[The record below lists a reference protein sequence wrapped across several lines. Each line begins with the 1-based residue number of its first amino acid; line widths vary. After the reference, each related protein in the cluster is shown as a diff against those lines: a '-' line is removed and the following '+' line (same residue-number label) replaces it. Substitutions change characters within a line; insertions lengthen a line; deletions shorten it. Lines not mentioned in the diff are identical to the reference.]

1 MYESGDLMYY
11 KDKSEY
17 KGTIKLGLSSKP
29 RKAGRKELCMTC
41 ENKNK
46 EYALVAPDT
55 APAEIAKEK

>member
-1 MYESGDLMYY
+1 MYY